1 MIPCRIRREIVAVS
15 QRRMWSFKQ
24 HAVILRKKFHRLPD
38 GAAVRRNRT
47 KCQFLLKLS
56 AGSDIIGGSNNPF
69 PLFFVRVSPSRFR
82 GAFHIFASI
91 LASCIII
98 CNVTCIFSEDCMT
111 LIGKI
116 SDQAKSLTP
125 SERKLVQTVIDS
137 PTAAALGTAGE
148 LAKSVGVHEATA
160 SRLAKK
166 LGFDSYA
173 AFRNALRNEFLATR
187 ETATRFEKTIAE
199 NTSGTILGQLA
210 RDEALAFGRIEEFIT
225 TEQITETAQT
235 LMNARRIFVYGY
247 GNAEV
252 LALMMVKRFRRFG
265 KDVQQL
271 ENDPRGLAEQL
282 LGLEADDVVLSF
294 AFRRPPRGYAA
305 LVETAKD
312 ANARTII
319 ISDDSG
325 AFLTPQP
332 DHILAAPRS
341 GDLDAFQ
348 TLTVPM
354 TVCNAIIIAAGL
366 TAKEESL
373 KKLDRLGQLIERF
386 E

>member
-1 MIPCRIRREIVAVS
+1 MS
-15 QRRMWSFKQ
+15 
-24 HAVILRKKFHRLPD
+24 
-38 GAAVRRNRT
+38 
-47 KCQFLLKLS
+47 
-56 AGSDIIGGSNNPF
+56 
-69 PLFFVRVSPSRFR
+69 
-82 GAFHIFASI
+82 
-91 LASCIII
+91 
-98 CNVTCIFSEDCMT
+98 
-111 LIGKI
+111 LIHKI
-116 SDQAKSLTP
+116 SGQATSLTP
-125 SERKLVQTVIDS
+125 SERKLVENVIES

-148 LAKSVGVHEATA
+148 LAKSAGVHEATA

-173 AFRNALRNEFLATR
+173 AFRDALRQEFLATR
-187 ETATRFEKTIAE
+187 ETATRFEKTISE
-199 NTSGTILGQLA
+199 NTSDTILGQLA
-210 RDEALAFGRIEEFIT
+210 RNEAMALGRIEDFIT
-225 TEQITETAQT
+225 TEQIAEAAEM

-271 ENDPRGLAEQL
+271 DNDPRGLAEQM
-282 LGLEADDVVLSF
+282 LGLEAGDVVLSF
-294 AFRRPPRGYAA
+294 AFRRSPRGYVA
-305 LVETAKD
+305 LMETAKE
-312 ANARTII
+312 ARAQTII
-319 ISDDSG
+319 ISGNSG
-325 AFLTPQP
+325 ALLAPRP
-332 DHILAAPRS
+332 DLILAAPRS
-341 GDLDAFQ
+341 GDPDAFQ